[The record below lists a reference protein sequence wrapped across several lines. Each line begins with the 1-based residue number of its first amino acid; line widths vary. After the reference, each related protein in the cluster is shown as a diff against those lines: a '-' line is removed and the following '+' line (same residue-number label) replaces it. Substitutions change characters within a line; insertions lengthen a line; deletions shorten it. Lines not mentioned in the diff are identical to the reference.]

1 MGNNASR
8 TSGGTPSSPA
18 IPHSHTPTTS
28 HSQSWKEHR
37 SQPQAKKPANAPS
50 TSHTSS
56 VQQITN
62 SANSSPTQHYPPEV
76 KMGNEQ
82 SKQSRQKQ
90 KEIEA
95 RRKEAS
101 GPVKVPGERRQR
113 GPDTQFEPSGPPRDI
128 DYVPPSNLNF
138 PPRLP
143 LPIGEEDHTPGSPI
157 ITPAD
162 ISSVLNEDDFDGVL
176 PRQISVLSNTTAD
189 DDDFAGDELQPYPF
203 DGSKRTVPTTL
214 QWKQGG
220 DRIYVT
226 GTFASWS
233 RKFRMHRDPDT
244 NVPTAILHLPPG
256 THHVKFIVD
265 GDMQLSNELPT
276 AVDYTNILV
285 NYIEVS
291 ADDIPAEEPAVD
303 GVVPDGVYPPQVL
316 PPGTET
322 KDHAPD
328 SVGKTQS
335 VDGDQPAK
343 PVFWGEK
350 IPEYLYDLEQPEES
364 KRYQR
369 ANRGATDFA
378 TPPNIPVF
386 LQKLILNGTTP
397 MKDDNSVLNMPNH
410 TVLNHL
416 ATSSIKNQV
425 LATSVTTRYKRKYVT
440 TMMYKPT
447 DDNGD

>member
-1 MGNNASR
+1 
-8 TSGGTPSSPA
+8 
-18 IPHSHTPTTS
+18 
-28 HSQSWKEHR
+28 
-37 SQPQAKKPANAPS
+37 
-50 TSHTSS
+50 
-56 VQQITN
+56 
-62 SANSSPTQHYPPEV
+62 
-76 KMGNEQ
+76 MGNEQ

-90 KEIEA
+90 EEIEA

-113 GPDTQFEPSGPPRDI
+113 GPDTQFEPAGPARDI
-128 DYVPPSNLNF
+128 DYVPLSNLNF

-162 ISSVLNEDDFDGVL
+162 ISSVLNDDEVDGVL
-176 PRQISVLSNTTAD
+176 PRQISVLSSTTAD
-189 DDDFAGDELQPYPF
+189 DDDVAGDELQPYPF

-214 QWKQGG
+214 RWKQGG

-226 GTFASWS
+226 GTFTSWS
-233 RKFRMHRDPDT
+233 RKFRMHRDSDT
-244 NVPTAILHLPPG
+244 NVPTAILQLPPG

-265 GDMQLSNELPT
+265 GDMQISNELPT
-276 AVDYTNILV
+276 AVDYNNILV

-291 ADDIPAEEPAVD
+291 ADDIPSDQPTAT
-303 GVVPDGVYPPQVL
+303 GTVPDGVYPPLVL
-316 PPGTET
+316 PPGTEA

-335 VDGDQPAK
+335 LEGDVSTK
-343 PVFWGEK
+343 PVFWGGK
-350 IPEYLYDLEQPEES
+350 IPEYLFDLEQPEET
-364 KRYQR
+364 KRFQR

-447 DDNGD
+447 DDKPTDDKPTDDKPTDDKPTDDKPTDDKPTDDKAG